1 MANSGTIRSLTI
13 DGVTYDVPADINITF
28 NISSFET
35 EGVATTGRTVFKK
48 TRRVPTQEGVVVM
61 TTPEEMVAL
70 KKKAESLA
78 EKTFSVELADGSVFK
93 TAGEFNYENVETEE
107 NRSSIVIIPNK
118 CKDAWTEFLA

>member
-1 MANSGTIRSLTI
+1 MPNSGTIRSLTI

-35 EGVATTGRTVFKK
+35 EGVPTTGRTMMKK
-48 TRRVPTQEGVVVM
+48 TRRVPTQEGIVVM
-61 TTPEEMVAL
+61 TSPAEMVAL
-70 KKKAESLA
+70 KEKAESLA
-78 EKTFSVELADGSVFK
+78 EKTFSVELADGSIFK

-107 NRSSIVIIPNK
+107 NRSSIIIIPNK